1 MEKAPAIQDNARQMP
16 FCALQLCLS
25 MAALPAVAVTVSLLS
40 HGRKIEIYMYFQILH
55 VVFYLQIP
63 SPKNNNML
71 LLFKHGSPS
80 QQPSFGFTL
89 F

>member
-1 MEKAPAIQDNARQMP
+1 MCRLLLGLFTEEAPAIQDNARQMP

-25 MAALPAVAVTVSLLS
+25 VAALPAVAVTVSLLS
-40 HGRKIEIYMYFQILH
+40 HGGKIETYMYFQI
-55 VVFYLQIP
+55 
-63 SPKNNNML
+63 
-71 LLFKHGSPS
+71 LFKHGSPS